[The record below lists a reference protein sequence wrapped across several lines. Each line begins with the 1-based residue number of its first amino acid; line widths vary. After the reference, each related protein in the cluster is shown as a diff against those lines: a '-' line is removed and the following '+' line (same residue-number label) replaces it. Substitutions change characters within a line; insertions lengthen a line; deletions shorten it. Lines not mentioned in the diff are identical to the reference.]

1 MVVSPYVY
9 LNKTFL
15 ALGSNVG
22 NWKLNFNG
30 CLSELQKIGE
40 LVFIGNIY
48 ISKPYGYKE
57 QNNFYNSAV
66 EFHTNS
72 SPIKLMNELQ
82 FIEKKL
88 HKNKLIKN
96 GPRRI
101 DIDIIFFNSLKINH
115 ANLVIPHPRAA
126 NRDFVIFPLCDIDP
140 YFKHPVEKKS
150 LKKLKG
156 EIKDVYIEKK
166 IKQLINLFEIH

>member
-1 MVVSPYVY
+1 VY
-9 LNKTFL
+9 PNKVFL

-30 CLSELQKIGE
+30 CLSELKNIGE
-40 LVFIGNIY
+40 LVSIGNIY

-57 QNNFYNSAV
+57 QNDFYNTAV
-66 EFHTNS
+66 EFHTTS
-72 SPIKLMNELQ
+72 SYIKLLNELKL
-82 FIEKKL
+82 IEKKL

-96 GPRRI
+96 GPRCI
-101 DIDIIFFNSLKINH
+101 DIDIIFFNSLKVNY

-150 LKKLKG
+150 LKILKG
-156 EIKDVYIEKK
+156 EIKDIYIEKK
-166 IKQLINLFEIH
+166 IKQPIDLFVIH

>member
-1 MVVSPYVY
+1 MVVSLYVY
-9 LNKTFL
+9 LNKVFL

-30 CLSELQKIGE
+30 CLSELQNIGE
-40 LVFIGNIY
+40 LVSIGNIY

-57 QNNFYNSAV
+57 QNNFYNTAI
-66 EFHTNS
+66 ELHTTS
-72 SPIKLMNELQ
+72 SPIKLLNELKL
-82 FIEKKL
+82 IEKKL

-101 DIDIIFFNSLKINH
+101 DIDVIFFNSLKINH
-115 ANLVIPHPRAA
+115 SSLVIPHPRAL

-140 YFKHPVEKKS
+140 YFKHPVEKKT
-150 LKKLKG
+150 LKKLKE
-156 EIKDVYIEKK
+156 EIEDVYIEKK
-166 IKQLINLFEIH
+166 IKQPIDLFVIH

>member
-1 MVVSPYVY
+1 MVVSLYVY
-9 LNKTFL
+9 LNKVFL

-30 CLSELQKIGE
+30 CLSELQNIGE
-40 LVFIGNIY
+40 LVSIGSIY

-57 QNNFYNSAV
+57 QNNFYNTAI
-66 EFHTNS
+66 EFHTTS
-72 SPIKLMNELQ
+72 SPIRLLTELKL
-82 FIEKKL
+82 IEKKL
-88 HKNKLIKN
+88 HKKKLIKN

-101 DIDIIFFNSLKINH
+101 DIDIIFFNSLKISY
-115 ANLVIPHPRAA
+115 ANLIIPHPRAA

-156 EIKDVYIEKK
+156 EITDIYIKKK
-166 IKQLINLFEIH
+166 IKQPIDLFVIH

>member
-1 MVVSPYVY
+1 MYP
-9 LNKTFL
+9 NKVFL

-30 CLSELQKIGE
+30 CLSELKNIGE
-40 LVFIGNIY
+40 LVSIGNIY

-57 QNNFYNSAV
+57 QNDFYNTAV
-66 EFHTNS
+66 EFHTTS
-72 SPIKLMNELQ
+72 SHIKLLNELKL
-82 FIEKKL
+82 IEKKL

-150 LKKLKG
+150 LKILKG
-156 EIKDVYIEKK
+156 EIEDIYIEKK
-166 IKQLINLFEIH
+166 IKQPIDLFVIH

>member
-1 MVVSPYVY
+1 MVVSLYVY
-9 LNKTFL
+9 LNKVFL

-30 CLSELQKIGE
+30 CLSELQNIGE
-40 LVFIGNIY
+40 LVSIGNIY

-57 QNNFYNSAV
+57 QNNFYNTAI
-66 EFHTNS
+66 ELHTTS
-72 SPIKLMNELQ
+72 SPIKLLNELKL
-82 FIEKKL
+82 IEKKL

-101 DIDIIFFNSLKINH
+101 DIDVIFFNSLKINH
-115 ANLVIPHPRAA
+115 SSLVIPHPRAL
-126 NRDFVIFPLCDIDP
+126 NRDFVIFPLCDINP
-140 YFKHPVEKKS
+140 YFKHPVEKKT

-166 IKQLINLFEIH
+166 IKQPIDLFVIH

>member
-1 MVVSPYVY
+1 VY
-9 LNKTFL
+9 PNKVFL

-22 NWKLNFNG
+22 NWKLNFNR
-30 CLSELQKIGE
+30 CLSELQNIGE
-40 LVFIGNIY
+40 LVSIGNIY

-57 QNNFYNSAV
+57 QNDFYNTGI

-82 FIEKKL
+82 LIEKKL

-101 DIDIIFFNSLKINH
+101 DIDIIFFNSSKINH
-115 ANLVIPHPRAA
+115 ANLVIPHPRAL

-140 YFKHPVEKKS
+140 NFKHPIEKKS
-150 LKKLKG
+150 LKKLKE
-156 EIKDVYIEKK
+156 EIEYIYIKKK
-166 IKQLINLFEIH
+166 IKQQINLFEIH

>member
-1 MVVSPYVY
+1 MY

-22 NWKLNFNG
+22 NWKLNFNR
-30 CLSELQKIGE
+30 CLKELQNIGK
-40 LVFIGNIY
+40 LVSIGSIY

-57 QNNFYNSAV
+57 QNNFYNTAV
-66 EFHTNS
+66 ELQTTS
-72 SPIKLMNELQ
+72 SPIKLLSELKL
-82 FIEKKL
+82 IEKKL

-115 ANLVIPHPRAA
+115 AHLKIPHPRAG

-140 YFKHPVEKKS
+140 YFKHPLEKKS

-156 EIKDVYIEKK
+156 EIKDV
-166 IKQLINLFEIH
+166 

>member
-1 MVVSPYVY
+1 VY
-9 LNKTFL
+9 LNKVFL

-30 CLSELQKIGE
+30 CLSELQNIGE
-40 LVFIGNIY
+40 LVSIGNIY

-57 QNNFYNSAV
+57 QNNFYNTAI
-66 EFHTNS
+66 ELHTTS
-72 SPIKLMNELQ
+72 SPIKLLNELKL
-82 FIEKKL
+82 IEKKL

-101 DIDIIFFNSLKINH
+101 DIDVIFFNSLKINH
-115 ANLVIPHPRAA
+115 SSLVIPHPRAL

-140 YFKHPVEKKS
+140 YFKHPVEKKT
-150 LKKLKG
+150 LKKLKE
-156 EIKDVYIEKK
+156 EIEDVYIEKK
-166 IKQLINLFEIH
+166 IKQPIDLFVIH

>member
-1 MVVSPYVY
+1 MY
-9 LNKTFL
+9 LNKVFL

-30 CLSELQKIGE
+30 CLSELQNIGE
-40 LVFIGNIY
+40 LVSIGNIY

-57 QNNFYNSAV
+57 QNDFYNTGV

-82 FIEKKL
+82 LIEKKL
-88 HKNKLIKN
+88 HKNKSIKN

-101 DIDIIFFNSLKINH
+101 DIDIIFFNSLKVNYV
-115 ANLVIPHPRAA
+115 NLVIPHPRAA
-126 NRDFVIFPLCDIDP
+126 NRDFVIFPLCDINP

-150 LKKLKG
+150 LKKLKK
-156 EIKDVYIEKK
+156 EIEDIYIEKK
-166 IKQLINLFEIH
+166 IKQPIDLYVIR